1 MLRDVGCMQDILYA
15 NSCKYKTRITNIRT
29 YNTYNNI
36 IRGFILEFKIFF
48 FATILYFI
56 LLLLLLYILLYFI
69 LLYFILNYS
78 TLNSIIVCKLY
89 SLQKFIPASSKII

>member
-1 MLRDVGCMQDILYA
+1 MLRDVGYMQDILYA
-15 NSCKYKTRITNIRT
+15 NSCKYKTRIT
-29 YNTYNNI
+29 NI

-69 LLYFILNYS
+69 LLYFDYS
-78 TLNSIIVCKLY
+78 TLNSIIDCKLY

>member
-15 NSCKYKTRITNIRT
+15 NSCKYKTRIT
-29 YNTYNNI
+29 NI

>member
-15 NSCKYKTRITNIRT
+15 NSCKYKTRITNI
-29 YNTYNNI
+29 

-56 LLLLLLYILLYFI
+56 LLLHYYYIYYYILYYYTLII
-69 LLYFILNYS
+69 LR
-78 TLNSIIVCKLY
+78 SI
-89 SLQKFIPASSKII
+89 Q

>member
-15 NSCKYKTRITNIRT
+15 NSCKYKTRITNI
-29 YNTYNNI
+29 

-48 FATILYFI
+48 FRNDFILYTI
-56 LLLLLLYILLYFI
+56 ITLLLYILLYFI

>member
-15 NSCKYKTRITNIRT
+15 NSCKYKTRITNI
-29 YNTYNNI
+29 

-48 FATILYFI
+48 FRNDFILYTI
-56 LLLLLLYILLYFI
+56 IITIIYIIIFYTIICFM
-69 LLYFILNYS
+69 LNYS